1 MIIRLL
7 TLVTLLTAGVSGA
20 ASLAP
25 PTPLRGV
32 PLTGTTGLRLL
43 VASNPPFLLDV
54 DTGRITKVGGLNV
67 RGKPVLSV
75 RAVGRD
81 AVVWLDRHA
90 PANKVPAAEIYVV
103 RRGAARATRLATGW
117 EVAPAADGRAVW
129 LKSYTRQ
136 RRCVLREIGLDGR
149 ERRGPRGV
157 PCSTRLVDAGG
168 AALLVQGRSV
178 IDPRTGRTLLRT
190 GGVWA
195 MSGQFALTSA
205 GSRRP
210 LTLSDPRSGARWQL
224 PWPSQIDGRDEA
236 AVQPNGG
243 LIALAFS
250 DPAYEG
256 SGTQVSDVWLLD
268 PTTRSFQHL
277 PDMPAAV
284 SLKFT
289 SMSWTSDGRLVILA
303 ETARR
308 HVVAVWR
315 PGQERIGARR
325 VRLPVR
331 NSGSDSFV
339 VWQTRLR

>member
-7 TLVTLLTAGVSGA
+7 TLVALLTAEASGA

-25 PTPLRGV
+25 PAPLRGV

-43 VASNPPFLLDV
+43 VANNPPFLVDV

-67 RGKPVLSV
+67 RDKPVLSV

-81 AVVWLDRHA
+81 AIVWLDRHA
-90 PANKVPAAEIYVV
+90 TNVPAAEIYVV
-103 RRGAARATRLATGW
+103 RRGATRATRLATGW

-129 LKSYTRQ
+129 IKSYTRQ
-136 RRCVLREIGLDGR
+136 RRCVLREVRLD
-149 ERRGPRGV
+149 RRPRRSPRPV
-157 PCSTRLVDAGG
+157 PCSTRLVDAGTG
-168 AALLVQGRSV
+168 ALLVQGRSV
-178 IDPRTGRTLLRT
+178 LDPRTGRTLLRT

-210 LTLSDPRSGARWQL
+210 LALTDLGSGARWGL
-224 PWPSQIDGRDEA
+224 PWPSEINGRDEA
-236 AVQPNGG
+236 AVQPNAG

-256 SGTQVSDVWLLD
+256 SGTQVTDVWLLD

-284 SLKFT
+284 SLKST
-289 SMSWTSDGRLVILA
+289 SMCWTSDGRLVLLA

-308 HVVAVWR
+308 NVVAIWR
-315 PGQERIGARR
+315 PGRERIELRR
-325 VRLPVR
+325 VGLPVR

-339 VWQTRLR
+339 VW